1 MAPVEFMDLCGR
13 KKKRGP
19 KDKIQKA
26 IPKLW
31 LLDNIKTLFLILLG
45 VKQTNKQSLC

>member
-1 MAPVEFMDLCGR
+1 MAPVEFIDLCGR

-19 KDKIQKA
+19 KDKMQKA

-31 LLDNIKTLFLILLG
+31 LLDDTKTLFFILLG